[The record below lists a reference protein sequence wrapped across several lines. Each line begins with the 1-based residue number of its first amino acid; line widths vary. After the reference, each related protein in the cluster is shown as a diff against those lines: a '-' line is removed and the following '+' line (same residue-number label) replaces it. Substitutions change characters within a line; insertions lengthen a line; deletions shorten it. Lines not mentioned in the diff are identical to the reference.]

1 MPEIVRKGSGVWNG
15 DLKGGKGVVSSAS
28 GALQN
33 APYSF
38 ASRFENAPATNPEE
52 LVAAAHAGCF
62 SMALANILASE
73 GHTPDEIR
81 TTATVRMS
89 LGEGGAR
96 VTSVHLETTGAVPG
110 IDQAGFAA
118 AAEKAKDNCPISKL
132 LKPGLESL
140 TFAATLA
147 G

>member
-1 MPEIVRKGSGVWNG
+1 MPELVRKGSGVWSG
-15 DLKGGKGVVSSAS
+15 DLKGGKGVVSSGS
-28 GALQN
+28 GAIQN

-62 SMALANILASE
+62 SMALANILAGD
-73 GHTPDEIR
+73 GHTPTEIR

-89 LGEGGAR
+89 LGEGGPR
-96 VTSVHLETTGAVPG
+96 VTSVHLETVGTVPG
-110 IDQAGFAA
+110 IDQTAFQT

-132 LKPGLESL
+132 LKPGLDSL
-140 TFAATLA
+140 TFDATL
-147 G
+147 GG